1 MISLISGML
10 KNGTN
15 ELIYKQGESHNVEN
29 NLMVPGE
36 KGGMNCDIGID
47 MYTHI
52 YKIGN

>member
-10 KNGTN
+10 KNGTD

-47 MYTHI
+47 MYTLI
-52 YKIGN
+52 YIR